1 MAMAMAIEPR
11 RHFTASTATAT
22 AAAIPRSI
30 VTSQTHI
37 PDRRLVGLLTRP
49 VINAVFPSGKNV
61 TSTDPRTGAVII
73 DENAE
78 NNNNEKQ
85 QQQQPQQEEESL
97 GDRNLEESKST
108 STPSAYSTEIVSP
121 HTTEP
126 SSPTVNATASPT
138 ILSASSLPAL
148 GGSVITEKRFV
159 PQPES
164 DFQPQQQQQS
174 VQKLDFPTPTI
185 RRASDFAEP
194 IPVPVESEVTEEP
207 VQQTSVQAR
216 SPPTESHP
224 AYLPQL
230 YTQTG
235 THPITMAAI
244 APTAQS
250 HEVETSH
257 PADVHS
263 TFNGTNGPNSVDEND
278 YALASQTENLN
289 LNDRPSSRATHRT
302 ANGPSHNGN
311 VLPEKILNENQE
323 GANPPALNRDEG
335 EQVNLASALDSDP
348 NQLRREADGEVDGE
362 YDERPRLPQRASRSY
377 VKPIP
382 IVTTYERDLPEDA
395 SVNRRKSTAGSIK
408 APSVKR
414 SASKAASIKS
424 NKASTV
430 NGDRQDHR
438 EHIARPP
445 SVAGSTRRLPQL
457 AENEAGGLAV
467 GEVASHERQRQL
479 QQGDN
484 QRHTLHDH
492 GPISRDRSTT
502 FEEPQQQQ
510 LNHNPNRA
518 TSPSSPQR
526 PHSAFGYRP
535 QPNLLSISEADRPES
550 RYDGN
555 QGQDSRAGVLNRNGT
570 VLSRAGTMG
579 RNGTLSRGANGG
591 TIGSRRG
598 AFGRGAGASIGTQPE
613 EVLGRDDIHMRAEL
627 SERILDDAT
636 LRKLTTMEKKDAKRL
651 SKVIKQEGKAETKAV
666 TGSIKELERLTRL
679 QREAAATERKSQLRL
694 SKWTRNEHKARLRF
708 LKEKE
713 RYEKVEAELRNAE
726 NDYEERRDH
735 AAGLTAQVA
744 EKTQD
749 LDDLRSQKAADDRE
763 RAVKL
768 LALKNPAHS

>member
-1 MAMAMAIEPR
+1 MSEN
-11 RHFTASTATAT
+11 
-22 AAAIPRSI
+22 
-30 VTSQTHI
+30 
-37 PDRRLVGLLTRP
+37 DWP

-61 TSTDPRTGAVII
+61 TTTDPRTGAVII
-73 DENAE
+73 DENAD
-78 NNNNEKQ
+78 NNNNDSINDAKQ
-85 QQQQPQQEEESL
+85 QLEVEEPASV
-97 GDRNLEESKST
+97 DRSSDNKST
-108 STPSAYSTEIVSP
+108 SSPSAYSQEIVSP

-126 SSPTVNATASPT
+126 SSPAVQATTSPT

-148 GGSVITEKRFV
+148 GGSVITEKRIVF
-159 PQPES
+159 QPEP
-164 DFQPQQQQQS
+164 DFQPQQP
-174 VQKLDFPTPTI
+174 VQKLEFPTPTI
-185 RRASDFAEP
+185 RRASDFPE
-194 IPVPVESEVTEEP
+194 PVPVPIEP
-207 VQQTSVQAR
+207 LQQQPQVAAQEPAPTPAVQPR
-216 SPPTESHP
+216 SLPTPIETKS
-224 AYLPQL
+224 AYLPEL

-235 THPITMAAI
+235 THPITMAAV
-244 APTAQS
+244 APPAQS
-250 HEVETSH
+250 HFQEEGH
-257 PADVHS
+257 PADIHS
-263 TFNGTNGPNSVDEND
+263 AKNDTHGTNERNSVDDQD

-289 LNDRPSSRATHRT
+289 LGERPVSRATHRT
-302 ANGPSHNGN
+302 TNGTFGPDRS
-311 VLPEKILNENQE
+311 LNEHND
-323 GANPPALNRDEG
+323 GTNHAALNRDEP
-335 EQVNLASALDSDP
+335 EQLNLESALDSDP
-348 NQLRREADGEVDGE
+348 NQLRREADGDVDGE
-362 YDERPRLPQRASRSY
+362 YEERPRLPQRASRSY

-382 IVTTYERDLPEDA
+382 IVTTYERELPDDG
-395 SVNRRKSTAGSIK
+395 SVARRKSVAGSTK

-414 SASKAASIKS
+414 APSKAASIKS
-424 NKASTV
+424 NKAASV
-430 NGDRQDHR
+430 NGDRHDR

-457 AENEAGGLAV
+457 AENAAGGLAV

-484 QRHTLHDH
+484 QRHSLQDN

-502 FEEPQQQQ
+502 FEEPS

-535 QPNLLSISEADRPES
+535 QPNLMAISESDRPES
-550 RYDGN
+550 RYDGQQH

-570 VLSRAGTMG
+570 VLSRAGTLG

-636 LRKLTTMEKKDAKRL
+636 LRKLSTMEKKDARRL
-651 SKVIKQEGKAETKAV
+651 SKVIKSEGKAEAKAV
-666 TGSIKELERLTRL
+666 SGSIKELERLTKL
-679 QREAAATERKSQLRL
+679 QREAAAAERKSQLRL

-713 RYEKVEAELRNAE
+713 RYEKIEGELRNAE

-744 EKTQD
+744 EKTQE